1 MISGG
6 LLGPHENRL
15 CQNIIVLKSLKSL
28 IFKALQNVIIFLQNL
43 NYHETNYQTNSYIFF
58 HNQS

>member
-1 MISGG
+1 MISGR

-15 CQNIIVLKSLKSL
+15 CQNIIVLKRLKSL
-28 IFKALQNVIIFLQNL
+28 VFKALQNFIIFPQNL

-58 HNQS
+58 DNQS